1 LSPYSIHEE
10 CIAMR
15 AGERIGYVF
24 EARVPIA
31 FSIQF
36 REGNTV
42 VLPLTRDSTTEES
55 GDITADRD
63 QTFCLSWKAG
73 PEGSAIAYRLRRL
86 NEAP

>member
-1 LSPYSIHEE
+1 
-10 CIAMR
+10 
-15 AGERIGYVF
+15 
-24 EARVPIA
+24 
-31 FSIQF
+31 
-36 REGNTV
+36 
-42 VLPLTRDSTTEES
+42 LTRDSTTEES